1 MHKSLKDQNYK
12 RCSRQRRWMWSTSAS
27 ASVDLP
33 GAFPSATAAAPG
45 VGIGIGIAAPW
56 SSAIVCCTGSLPSR
70 DDDSN
75 SRFPPGDG
83 AAHAST
89 PPSAPPTLF
98 VAALAGDAGNSPATA
113 DSAAGG
119 GTATPTTSKNPSSST
134 RPACVVAPAPEPA
147 GPPPTFASACPACL
161 ARLLLEGALAAP
173 LPAESAGR
181 LTAVM
186 RPLARTSCSSSAY
199 AALATCRSA
208 ARDTGSNSSESEG
221 SSAPAA
227 PDNRAWQCACA
238 TVTNTAPHKGKTGRA
253 HTRGGGR
260 GTRAHARDGW
270 VDGSVRQSVMVQYR
284 ALAADRYAAREHRRR
299 TVASFRCCETAAG
312 RAANFRRQR
321 RATCC
326 RHCSLILGSIRQ
338 YTCLVICSP
347 AIVIC
352 AGC

>member
-1 MHKSLKDQNYK
+1 
-12 RCSRQRRWMWSTSAS
+12 MWSTSAS

-56 SSAIVCCTGSLPSR
+56 SSAIVCCTGGLPSL

-75 SRFPPGDG
+75 SHFPPGDG

-134 RPACVVAPAPEPA
+134 PPACVVAPAPEPA
-147 GPPPTFASACPACL
+147 GPPPAFASACPACL

-173 LPAESAGR
+173 LPAERSSAGR
-181 LTAVM
+181 LSAEM

-238 TVTNTAPHKGKTGRA
+238 TVTNTAPHKGKAGRA